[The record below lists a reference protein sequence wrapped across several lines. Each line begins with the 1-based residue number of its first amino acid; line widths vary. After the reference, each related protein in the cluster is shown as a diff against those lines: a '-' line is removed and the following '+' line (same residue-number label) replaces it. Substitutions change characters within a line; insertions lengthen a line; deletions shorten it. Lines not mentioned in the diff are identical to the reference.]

1 MKAVNPSIAAC
12 KEGSVADPLAKNP
25 RVKPRY
31 GFVLAQYPALDDT
44 YRTESTRARMSA
56 AKASRNPIA

>member
-1 MKAVNPSIAAC
+1 MNAVKPSIAAC
-12 KEGSVADPLAKNP
+12 KEGSVAVPLAKNP

-44 YRTESTRARMSA
+44 YRTEATGARVTA
-56 AKASRNPIA
+56 AKASRNHIA